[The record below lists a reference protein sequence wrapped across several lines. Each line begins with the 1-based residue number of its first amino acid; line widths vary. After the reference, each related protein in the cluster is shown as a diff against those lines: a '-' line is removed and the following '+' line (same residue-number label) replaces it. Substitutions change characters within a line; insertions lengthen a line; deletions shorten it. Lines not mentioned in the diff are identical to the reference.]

1 MQQMIQKWKDTGRLT
16 DPREQEAWR
25 YAASRFR
32 LPYWDWARKQEYAG
46 TFAIPQVCTMDTLNI
61 IMPGGKKEVFT
72 NPLVKFEN
80 PTVKD
85 GKHIAMGDERMR
97 LNRIAHDDPR
107 DKDHPNLHILPVSAV
122 H

>member
-1 MQQMIQKWKDTGRLT
+1 
-16 DPREQEAWR
+16 
-25 YAASRFR
+25 
-32 LPYWDWARKQEYAG
+32 
-46 TFAIPQVCTMDTLNI
+46 MDTLNI
-61 IMPGGKKEVFT
+61 IMPGGKKEVST